1 MKWIIG
7 VQNAEEPP
15 KENVVKT
22 IIVNYLAHYVVVV
35 ATNVRICVPK
45 IAKRV
50 PVKFVK
56 K

>member
-7 VQNAEEPP
+7 VQNAEETP

-35 ATNVRICVPK
+35 GISARICERK
-45 IAKRV
+45 IVKMIL
-50 PVKFVK
+50 VKFVK
-56 K
+56 T